1 VKEKTSVPTLI
12 APDDDMNLLDDDESL
27 LIKDR
32 SPPPIGVDINMIFT
46 LPIEFRGVKEE
57 IAQLCLGPME
67 AMFEK
72 PEESSQH
79 LKPLYIRGHIDGW
92 PISIMLVDGGAA
104 VNLMRYSMFKKL
116 GREDGELIKT
126 NLTLNSVGGGAT

>member
-27 LIKDR
+27 LIKDG

-79 LKPLYIRGHIDGW
+79 LKPLYIRGHIDGR

-104 VNLMRYSMFKKL
+104 VNLMRYSMFRSLEGKMA
-116 GREDGELIKT
+116 
-126 NLTLNSVGGGAT
+126 SS